1 MDPVV
6 VQPHAQHVMQVTAT
20 CVTALEYATRRHLIP
35 SSANAESSHR
45 HPCGYRHSA
54 KLDMLGVADPHVLC
68 GAPTDK
74 TANEHATTTIIRTM
88 GFSFSPAKHPVAIN
102 ASPLYKPSSPRRA
115 STVRSKFWGAVRH
128 CGKAKRTDEARNVTA
143 TTGRACTEE
152 NA

>member
-1 MDPVV
+1 M
-6 VQPHAQHVMQVTAT
+6 QPHAQHVMQVTAT

-88 GFSFSPAKHPVAIN
+88 GVLLFTGETSGRNQRIASVQTQQPKTSLNGAFKILGRCETLRESQTHRRSPQRYSDYGTCMH
-102 ASPLYKPSSPRRA
+102 RR
-115 STVRSKFWGAVRH
+115 
-128 CGKAKRTDEARNVTA
+128 KR
-143 TTGRACTEE
+143 
-152 NA
+152 